1 MGGDGPPG
9 VGTRYT
15 TTRRIAGI
23 VPTGTTSE
31 ITEIDQPRRWAAR
44 GAGGPVRETVSY
56 TVEPL
61 EGNGRSQVT
70 IELDFEGRGI
80 GRLLVP
86 LVVRRQA
93 RKEIDVH
100 KLPEAQGTAGE
111 WRLKEQPACL
121 WARHTGFLPV
131 RGRSRLSTR
140 PRTLSASRNGA
151 AGARVGTLQHYCR
164 RLPRPGLADSPQPL
178 YPETI
183 ARGLTGEPVAPTSFS
198 GVQTK

>member
-1 MGGDGPPG
+1 MTPIVWSVEVSCPADEVFAYVTDPTRFAELQVDARGGRVEGDGQPG

-70 IELDFEGRGI
+70 IEIDFEGRGI
-80 GRLLVP
+80 GKLLVP

-93 RKEIDVH
+93 RKEMPINC
-100 KLPEAQGTAGE
+100 
-111 WRLKEQPACL
+111 RNLKERLENRDRHA
-121 WARHTGFLPV
+121 AR
-131 RGRSRLSTR
+131 
-140 PRTLSASRNGA
+140 
-151 AGARVGTLQHYCR
+151 
-164 RLPRPGLADSPQPL
+164 
-178 YPETI
+178 
-183 ARGLTGEPVAPTSFS
+183 
-198 GVQTK
+198 